1 MLVFAGCWSG
11 ASWDVFDL
19 CVTQWGR
26 GGRMK
31 AGDLAQGQGPS
42 LPRSGGSNAWSA
54 PQHHHSSVSEAA
66 PFVRHLE
73 FWV

>member
-19 CVTQWGR
+19 CITQWGR

-31 AGDLAQGQGPS
+31 ACDLAQG
-42 LPRSGGSNAWSA
+42 
-54 PQHHHSSVSEAA
+54 
-66 PFVRHLE
+66 
-73 FWV
+73 